1 MAVVINHSD
10 PGAVPGAS
18 TIRDQRS
25 EVGRRL
31 RLLEVP
37 MTVIDR

>member
-18 TIRDQRS
+18 TIRDRQSAIRKKP
-25 EVGRRL
+25 VVVVDILITGY
-31 RLLEVP
+31 
-37 MTVIDR
+37 